1 MRKFFEQCNLQ
12 VSNVV
17 QQYESISG
25 QRELLHQSLVMTA
38 RPWVTGDSAKDC
50 GWSHVGGLCCE
61 TGAHMVHWSPG
72 WRRCTELLQTV

>member
-12 VSNVV
+12 VSSVV

-50 GWSHVGGLCCE
+50 G
-61 TGAHMVHWSPG
+61 
-72 WRRCTELLQTV
+72 